1 MTVSTVVDHN
11 DYTGNGV
18 TTSFPYTFR
27 IFNKTDLTVSV
38 IDLSENITVLVLDTD
53 YTVTNAG
60 GFNGGNVVLT
70 APLATGWKIS
80 VARELEPTQETDLR
94 NQGKFFAEVHE
105 DAFDKLTMLIQQV
118 GTMFSL
124 ALRKP
129 STIANWYDALG
140 NYIRNLRDPRDP
152 QDAATKNYVDT
163 LAGSNFSKTLRVPEN
178 IPSLP
183 DAVTRANKMIAFDN
197 SGNPFVVVPPSGSA
211 SDVLIELAKPTGAN
225 LVWFKQ
231 PGVIGAINSP
241 ISSRFIRKLDAVAD
255 FGADPTGATDSYA
268 ALQAWID
275 ALVSDGMAI
284 GTICGLFRTSAPLTM
299 RNIHGITIQA
309 DCYIYPTYNTG
320 KHVFGICEGSNAS
333 FYGRFEVSG
342 QKKPGISSSI
352 RVWSE
357 GNGGVSNINFF
368 GVVPGDCINTWKFG
382 DDDYPN
388 ALVSEITVFGGHS
401 TGTPRPINCVGT
413 QTYIN
418 FIGMNCVSQIQ
429 SEFPGVDPINVT
441 VKGAQVKFIGGE
453 LIHAADITGGV
464 VFVEPIV
471 DPVHGNSYGNFA
483 SVHVHTETAAA
494 LAVIWNPNGIT
505 STISKRTGV
514 SFIGSHGY
522 HSQDNGEFISVN
534 GTATDFQGFIQTDNM
549 SMYSLVQRTQPNI
562 VARNAHVYYDE
573 KGFGDN
579 FVKGLQAV
587 VGGILHFSQ
596 RPILVAKNANGQ
608 SFTTAVNTIIYSEPE
623 FNDDTYRWSTNYN
636 ASTGVFT
643 VPAGGLTAVT
653 VSAVL
658 RCNADVDVQLDVYV
672 NNVVKSLGY
681 YRDNIGEINAEI
693 GDLNA
698 GDQITV
704 RANLRTGSAQA
715 NGGALE
721 RMIISARR

>member
-1 MTVSTVVDHN
+1 MSVPNQTPYIIYNANGLTTVFPFEFYIINASDIQVTINGTLVTSGYSVSGAGNVGGGDVIFITPPANGSVVMLERVVPT
-11 DYTGNGV
+11 Y
-18 TTSFPYTFR
+18 R
-27 IFNKTDLTVSV
+27 L
-38 IDLSENITVLVLDTD
+38 TD
-53 YTVTNAG
+53 YQDNGDLLADTVN
-60 GFNGGNVVLT
+60 
-70 APLATGWKIS
+70 K
-80 VARELEPTQETDLR
+80 D
-94 NQGKFFAEVHE
+94 
-105 DAFDKLTMLIQQV
+105 FDRLWMAIQRSFIYL
-118 GTMFSL
+118 GL
-124 ALRKP
+124 ALRRP
-129 STIANWYDALG
+129 LFGGPFNAEGYRIE
-140 NYIRNLRDPRDP
+140 NLADPVNP
-152 QDAATKNYVDT
+152 QDAATKNYVESVS
-163 LAGSNFSKTLRVPEN
+163 LAKVLRVPESSVKV
-178 IPSLP
+178 IPPVSQ
-183 DAVTRANKMIAFDN
+183 RANKLLAFNADGDPIAVL
-197 SGNPFVVVPPSGSA
+197 PESGSA
-211 SDVLIELAKPTGAN
+211 ADVLIELAKPTGAN
-225 LVWFKQ
+225 LSWFKQ
-231 PGVIGAINSP
+231 PGVVEAISSP
-241 ISSRFIRKLDAVAD
+241 ISARFIRKLDAVAD
-255 FGADPTGATDSYA
+255 FGADPTGVTDSYE
-268 ALQAWID
+268 ALQAWVD

-284 GTICGLFRTSAPLTM
+284 GTINGLFKTSSPITM
-299 RNIHGITIQA
+299 RNIHGITIHA
-309 DCYIYPTYNTG
+309 NCYIYPTFNTG

-333 FYGRFEVSG
+333 IYGRFEVSG
-342 QKKPGISSSI
+342 QKKPGINSSI

-388 ALVSEITVFGGHS
+388 ALVSEITVFGGHT

-418 FIGMNCVSQIQ
+418 FTGVNCVSQIQ
-429 SEFPGVDPINVT
+429 PEFPGVDPINVT

-453 LIHAADITGGV
+453 LIHAADIAGGV

-494 LAVIWNPNGIT
+494 LAVIWNPNGIAN
-505 STISKRTGV
+505 TISKRTGI
-514 SFIGSHGY
+514 SFLGSHGY

-534 GTATDFQGFIQTDNM
+534 GTATDFNGFIKIDDM

-579 FVKGLQAV
+579 FMKGLQAV
-587 VGGILHFSQ
+587 VGGVLHFSQ

-608 SFTTAVNTIIYSEPE
+608 VFTTAVNTVIYSEPE

-672 NNVVKSLGY
+672 NNVIKSLGY

-721 RMIISARR
+721 RMIISARK